1 MNNPRLLL
9 YPIGYILT
17 NEEKLVRMPR
27 SDRESFECL
36 YRRECS
42 ICIVNE

>member
-17 NEEKLVRMPR
+17 NEGKLANMLVADVKEFLLLR
-27 SDRESFECL
+27 
-36 YRRECS
+36 
-42 ICIVNE
+42 